1 MRRNRSTTAIPTRR
15 PLLALALV
23 LLGALALAGTAHG
36 EAIAYLHTAA
46 TWPQQHTN
54 GSAYAV
60 MDAAPGQ
67 VIDGVVTPDPPPDAL
82 TPSSIRFEVRPG
94 DKWRGSTGER
104 AQLATDR
111 SPFVETE
118 GTDRW
123 YSDWIYAPSCCWP
136 IRPTFMIPIQNHSD
150 AVQAEVQWDFRNTLQ
165 LFAPDPITGA
175 FGDPLGDFGRTL
187 DTWHFLLWHVHYSSD
202 PTAGLIEAW
211 VDGVPTLRHVGQTLL
226 TPTDTSYQLIGI
238 YRDDSPT
245 LPDGTPAGAT
255 DVIFH
260 NGYTMYDADPRRVTV
275 TPRAVTVPVNGTAA
289 FAADVRAGF
298 GPTAWSASCGT
309 IDADGNYTAP
319 ADPGTCTVTA
329 SNGGISDQVTVT
341 VVATTVAVAPPAA
354 TVRAGEVA
362 TFLATV
368 ANPLGPTVWTASGGT
383 VDAAGT
389 FTAGHVPGAYTVTA
403 TNNGVVGQAAVTVVP
418 WLGTDAVGTAGWNAA
433 STGVKRCTV
442 FTDAGGGSA
451 RGLVVHYR
459 GSSQVTGSA
468 TLRGVIYT
476 APDGQPGAL
485 VESTVARTVNAGDAA
500 RWATLPW
507 SDGGLATLVDGR
519 SYCLGFVA
527 TGDPWVIEY
536 PFDVAADAQFAN
548 ANPDDNPPSDPFGP
562 ASGFDVRES
571 VYVDFSPTAMA
582 VPFRR
587 VARSPSPTAVRATR
601 TPPRPAVRALAARR
615 DIAPKRVT
623 FRRDRRVGRVAR

>member
-1 MRRNRSTTAIPTRR
+1 M
-15 PLLALALV
+15 
-23 LLGALALAGTAHG
+23 
-36 EAIAYLHTAA
+36 
-46 TWPQQHTN
+46 
-54 GSAYAV
+54 
-60 MDAAPGQ
+60 
-67 VIDGVVTPDPPPDAL
+67 
-82 TPSSIRFEVRPG
+82 PS
-94 DKWRGSTGER
+94 
-104 AQLATDR
+104 
-111 SPFVETE
+111 
-118 GTDRW
+118 
-123 YSDWIYAPSCCWP
+123 
-136 IRPTFMIPIQNHSD
+136 
-150 AVQAEVQWDFRNTLQ
+150 
-165 LFAPDPITGA
+165 
-175 FGDPLGDFGRTL
+175 
-187 DTWHFLLWHVHYSSD
+187 
-202 PTAGLIEAW
+202 
-211 VDGVPTLRHVGQTLL
+211 LRHVGQTLL

-245 LPDGTPAGAT
+245 LPDGTPVGAT

-298 GPTAWSASCGT
+298 GPTAWSASCGA

-319 ADPGTCTVTA
+319 GRPGHLH
-329 SNGGISDQVTVT
+329 GH
-341 VVATTVAVAPPAA
+341 
-354 TVRAGEVA
+354 GEQRRH
-362 TFLATV
+362 
-368 ANPLGPTVWTASGGT
+368 LGPGHGHGRGHDGRRRPAGGDGPRRRGRDLPGHGGQPAGPDR
-383 VDAAGT
+383 VDGERRHGRRRRDLHRRARARGLHGERDQQRRRS
-389 FTAGHVPGAYTVTA
+389 ARLRSPWS
-403 TNNGVVGQAAVTVVP
+403 P

-468 TLRGVIYT
+468 TLRGVIYD
-476 APDGQPGAL
+476 APGGQPGAL

-500 RWATLPW
+500 RWATLAW